1 MRAAAAFLFGCALA
15 CAGCGDEIETPTS
28 ASTTTTTASTRIFS
42 GVIPVKGTKFYSYTV
57 STAGTVSA
65 MLASLT
71 TGTGVVAAHSME
83 LGIGIPAGTGCA
95 VREVIYAPPSLLPQL
110 TQEAAAGVYCVSI
123 ADVDGLPASMNFAI
137 RIVHP

>member
-1 MRAAAAFLFGCALA
+1 MSAALLVCCTLA
-15 CAGCGDEIETPTS
+15 CAGCGDDISTPTS
-28 ASTTTTTASTRIFS
+28 ASTTTSSATAQLFS
-42 GVIPVKGTKFYSYTV
+42 GVIAVKGTKFYSYTV

-71 TGTGVVAAHSME
+71 TGKGVVAPYAME